1 MKNKLSKNTKRAICI
16 YVILLI
22 LLYVVVEVLP
32 RVTDIFET
40 TQTLE
45 PGNLKLSYDTTGYF
59 IKDERI
65 GIAAESGDIQYL
77 VGAGSSI
84 KKGTTLVSVTPKGES
99 SEEEQRFGEYTK
111 RLKGYDGLSEEYTSP
126 ISGIFSLEID
136 GYEDY
141 FTPARM
147 ETIKRE
153 KVESLS
159 YHPASLERKS
169 VIKGEP
175 VYKVSW
181 DDAWYILCW
190 VDRETAETYSEGRNV
205 TLELPEGSV
214 KAKIQS
220 ISKEK
225 DSDDFRV
232 IFYLN
237 VFYEAFSSSRAEE
250 MSIVT
255 SDNEGL
261 IIDNKCIIEKDGQKG
276 VYVIDKNGH
285 NVFTRIKII
294 AYDKEQSVIDDV
306 TFIDEEGNQVYTVD
320 VYDEVLKHPA
330 SALEKELDQEA
341 QKKAKK
347 QTKKEKE

>member
-1 MKNKLSKNTKRAICI
+1 MKNKLSKNTKKAICI
-16 YVILLI
+16 YVVLLI
-22 LLYVVVEVLP
+22 ILYVVVEVLP
-32 RVTDIFET
+32 RVTDIFEI
-40 TQTLE
+40 TQTLK

-59 IKDERI
+59 IKDEKI
-65 GIAAESGDIQYL
+65 GIAAESGDIDYL
-77 VGAGSSI
+77 VAAGSSI
-84 KKGTTLVSVTPKGES
+84 KKGTPLVSVTPKGS
-99 SEEEQRFGEYTK
+99 NKEEAPRFSEYTE
-111 RLKGYDGLSEEYTSP
+111 RLKGYDGLSEAYTSP
-126 ISGIFSLEID
+126 MSGVFSLQID

-147 ETIKRE
+147 EKIKRE
-153 KVESLS
+153 KVESFS
-159 YHPASLERKS
+159 FHPVSLERKS

-190 VDRETAETYSEGRNV
+190 VDRDTAETYSEGRSV

-225 DSDDFRV
+225 DSDEFRV

-276 VYVIDKNGH
+276 VYVINKNGR
-285 NVFTRIKII
+285 NVFTRIKVI
-294 AYDKEQSVIDDV
+294 AYNKEQSVIDDV

-330 SALEKELDQEA
+330 SALEKELEKEA
-341 QKKAKK
+341 QEKAEK
-347 QTKKEKE
+347 QTKKENE